1 MAEDSKTA
9 DEKSLELLVSQLG
22 GPRRRS
28 RQEASKIVAAI
39 AKASPDAVLPYV
51 DDLVDALERP
61 EAQTRWQ
68 VLEALT
74 SLAGVDADAT
84 EGALEGAESS
94 LFDED
99 SAIVRLAA
107 FKFLAAVGSHSARLS
122 DAVWPLLAEAV
133 QCYHGD
139 PEYHDMLVALGEFAH
154 GDISQKVRDA
164 LVERVSFDAKNGRDY
179 VKRLSQEI
187 IDAAEDK

>member
-22 GPRRRS
+22 GAASPQLE
-28 RQEASKIVAAI
+28 QEASRSVAAI

-74 SLAGVDADAT
+74 SLAGVDAEVAVG
-84 EGALEGAESS
+84 EAALEGRENIPCSTRTPPS
-94 LFDED
+94 
-99 SAIVRLAA
+99 
-107 FKFLAAVGSHSARLS
+107 
-122 DAVWPLLAEAV
+122 
-133 QCYHGD
+133 
-139 PEYHDMLVALGEFAH
+139 
-154 GDISQKVRDA
+154 
-164 LVERVSFDAKNGRDY
+164 
-179 VKRLSQEI
+179 
-187 IDAAEDK
+187 